1 MSTIRALFALPGL
14 HVVNRGAEVAL
25 EEAAKQ
31 LAMREG
37 FRVTLMG
44 GGEPRAGTP
53 YEFVHVPCTP
63 RERFRGWPKFPPMR
77 SEYAWEE
84 ATFAWR
90 LRRTFDPRVFD
101 VTIGCSFPFTHWTL
115 RGKGVPHVFVTQ
127 NGDWPARR
135 PNAEYR
141 YFKCDGLV
149 CTNPEYYERHKG
161 TWRSVLIP
169 NGVDVSAH
177 APGAVDRAALGLP
190 EGVPIVLIV
199 AAHIESKRVLEGI
212 RAVAR
217 VPGVH
222 LVAAGAGPLTAEVK
236 KLGAEL
242 MPGRFSTFTLERA
255 RMPELYRAAN
265 VLLHMSMV
273 EPFGNI
279 YIEALATGIAV
290 VAHDTASTRWITED
304 QALLVD
310 TRDEGAVVAAVQRAL
325 RGEAPGTAESRRSLA
340 VRRFSWEVVGGLYA
354 EFVREVVGAA
364 RAGGGRDS
372 ARGAVGAGRT

>member
-14 HVVNRGAEVAL
+14 HMVNRGAEVAL
-25 EEAAKQ
+25 EETAKQ
-31 LAMREG
+31 LALREG

-44 GGEPRAGTP
+44 GGEPRAGSP

-63 RERFRGWPKFPPMR
+63 RERFRSWPKFPPMR

-90 LRRTFDPRVFD
+90 LRRAFDPRSFD

-127 NGDWPARR
+127 NGDWPAQR

-169 NGVDVSAH
+169 NGVDVAAH
-177 APGAVDRAALGLP
+177 APGTVDRAALGLP

-222 LVAAGAGPLTAEVK
+222 LVAAGVGPLTAQVK
-236 KLGAEL
+236 KLGEEL
-242 MPGRFSTFTLERA
+242 MPGRFSTFTLPRE
-255 RMPELYRAAN
+255 RMPELYRAAS

-279 YIEALATGIAV
+279 YIEALATGTPV

-304 QALLVD
+304 QAILVN
-310 TRDEGAVVAAVQRAL
+310 TQDEDAVVAAVSSAL
-325 RGEAPGTAESRRSLA
+325 QGRAPGTVETRRALA
-340 VRRFSWEVVGGLYA
+340 VRRFSWEVVGGKYA
-354 EFVREVVGAA
+354 EFVREVVDAAGKGTSGRSRSAAGAA
-364 RAGGGRDS
+364 RA
-372 ARGAVGAGRT
+372 